1 MKPALALSR
10 AEPIAVGHLRYVFAH
25 PEQADWLV
33 KVMRPDAVA
42 KRWNAPGRWHKRLAR
57 TRQYASFLREIKE
70 YIAVQACHP
79 GGDVPIARPCG
90 IVETDFGLGL
100 EMEKVLD
107 NDGRLA
113 PTLRDLLRRKS
124 PPPDLERELDRLFA
138 DLQRFDVILGDLHAG
153 NVVYGSDTR
162 GGPRLILIDGFGEKN
177 LIPRC
182 SMSRAFNHWHNRLL
196 FKRLMR
202 EIGRL
207 RKGEA
212 K

>member
-1 MKPALALSR
+1 MKPALTFAGS
-10 AEPIAVGHLRYVFAH
+10 EPIAVGHLRYVFEH
-25 PEQADWLV
+25 PDQPDWLV

-42 KRWNAPGRWHKRLAR
+42 KRWNAPGRWHKRLSR
-57 TRQYASFLREIKE
+57 TRHYSSFLRELKE

-90 IVETDFGLGL
+90 IVETDLGLGL

-107 NDGRLA
+107 AEGKLA
-113 PTLRDLLRRKS
+113 PTLRDLLKRKA
-124 PPPDLERELDRLFA
+124 PVPWLDAELEKLFS
-138 DLQRFDVILGDLHAG
+138 DLQHFDVILGDLHAG

-182 SMSRAFNHWHNRLL
+182 SMSRAFNHWHNRQL
-196 FKRLMR
+196 FARLER
-202 EIGRL
+202 EIVRL
-207 RKGEA
+207 RNGGA